1 MQKCND
7 HLALLQ
13 YTNNLSSYERLHYV
27 GAHVHT
33 VIATTH
39 LSPLQWSSIGVSAI
53 RGDFVVHHVGMKCAT
68 WLVIMR
74 DITKTAKAIV
84 TETKFELG
92 TVLGTSGVLTV
103 LTGSA
108 VLGLLRRHAAG
119 DWGDMSEDDV
129 QANNEAL
136 ADGDGRLF
144 SSYERDG
151 HKIWI
156 ITEADRACTTVLLPE
171 EH

>member
-1 MQKCND
+1 MR
-7 HLALLQ
+7 
-13 YTNNLSSYERLHYV
+13 E
-27 GAHVHT
+27 
-33 VIATTH
+33 ITT
-39 LSPLQWSSIGVSAI
+39 
-53 RGDFVVHHVGMKCAT
+53 T
-68 WLVIMR
+68 
-74 DITKTAKAIV
+74 TKTLI
-84 TETKFELG
+84 TEPKFELG
-92 TVLGTSGVLTV
+92 AVFGTPGVFEV

-144 SSYERDG
+144 SSYEKDD

-156 ITEADRACTTVLLPE
+156 ITEADRASTTVLLPE
-171 EH
+171 EY